1 MQRIDLFGPIHKG
14 LRAALCETA
23 TLLARTDFQD
33 PAATRAATTSVAGL
47 LGFLDEHAR
56 HEDGNVLPVLHQHS
70 PELAAELRSDHARIE
85 GLQEEVA
92 AIAARLEIATPAERL
107 SLGARLH
114 ERVWLLL
121 AEHARHMQVEESRA
135 NRVLY
140 ANLSDEELAAIH
152 GRIVGSIPPAR
163 IAEWMAILLPALS
176 PAERAALEAAA
187 GAKRPSSSG
196 AKRPSSSGAKRP
208 SSSGAKRPSSSG
220 AAR

>member
-33 PAATRAATTSVAGL
+33 PDASRGAAASVAEV
-47 LGFLDEHAR
+47 LGFLEEHAH

-70 PELAAELRSDHARIE
+70 PELAAELRSDHARID

-92 AIAARLEIATPAERL
+92 AIVARLEIATPAERA

-121 AEHARHMQVEESRA
+121 AEHARHMQIEESRA
-135 NRVLY
+135 SRVLY
-140 ANLSDEELAAIH
+140 ANLSDEELAALH

-163 IAEWMAILLPALS
+163 IAEWMKILLPALA
-176 PAERAALEAAA
+176 PAERAALEAGA
-187 GAKRPSSSG
+187 GAARPTASSG
-196 AKRPSSSGAKRP
+196 AVR
-208 SSSGAKRPSSSG
+208 
-220 AAR
+220 

>member
-1 MQRIDLFGPIHKG
+1 MQRIELFGPIHKG

-33 PAATRAATTSVAGL
+33 PAASRAAAASVGEV
-47 LGFLDEHAR
+47 LGFLDEHAG
-56 HEDGNVLPVLHQHS
+56 HEDDKVLPVLQAHS
-70 PELAAELRSDHARIE
+70 PELAAELRSDHARVE
-85 GLQEEVA
+85 GLQEEIG
-92 AIAARLEIATPAERL
+92 AIATRLELASPAERV

-114 ERVWLLL
+114 EKVWLLL

-140 ANLSDEELAAIH
+140 ANLSDEELAALH

-163 IAEWMAILLPALS
+163 IAEWMKILLPALE
-176 PAERAALEAAA
+176 PAERAALHAA
-187 GAKRPSSSG
+187 GAAGPSRSTGGARP
-196 AKRPSSSGAKRP
+196 APST
-208 SSSGAKRPSSSG
+208 G